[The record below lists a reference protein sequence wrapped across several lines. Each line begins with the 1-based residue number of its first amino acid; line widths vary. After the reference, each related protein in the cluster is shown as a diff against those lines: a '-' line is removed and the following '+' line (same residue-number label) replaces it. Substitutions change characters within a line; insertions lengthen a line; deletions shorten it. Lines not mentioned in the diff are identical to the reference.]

1 MKIGIDIMGGDF
13 APIQTLKGTILAKKE
28 LDDQD
33 KLVLF
38 GPKNIISEKLIE
50 HGENVADY
58 QIVDCSQTIE
68 MSEDPVKAFIAKTDS
83 SITKGFYYLQN
94 DLIDGFASAGSTG
107 AMLVGATKVIGLIDG
122 VLRPCISSHYPNDE
136 GQDNLILDVGINS
149 DSKPEQLVQ
158 FAQLGSL
165 FAKHIMHIDNPKVAL
180 LNIGEEENKGNSV
193 VKEAYQ
199 LLKNESSINFVGNVE
214 GGDLYKNS
222 RVNVIVCNGFTGNIV
237 LKLAESFYNIL
248 ADRNIKDPFFEGFNY
263 ENFGGTPI
271 LGTKKTIIVGHG
283 KSSDIAIKNMI
294 LLTGKIIKSKLCEKT
309 IKTFN
314 YDKN

>member
-1 MKIGIDIMGGDF
+1 
-13 APIQTLKGTILAKKE
+13 
-28 LDDQD
+28 
-33 KLVLF
+33 
-38 GPKNIISEKLIE
+38 
-50 HGENVADY
+50 
-58 QIVDCSQTIE
+58 
-68 MSEDPVKAFIAKTDS
+68 
-83 SITKGFYYLQN
+83 
-94 DLIDGFASAGSTG
+94 
-107 AMLVGATKVIGLIDG
+107 MLVGATKVIGLIDG